1 MQSPPPQSP
10 PLSVDTVESIV
21 DWLDRT
27 SEWLRHDH
35 AAARAHGHVISTAAL
50 ANLRLYEDAALL
62 FRESYD
68 TLISDG

>member
-1 MQSPPPQSP
+1 MQDHPPSSP
-10 PLSVDTVESIV
+10 PLPEDIVESIV

-50 ANLRLYEDAALL
+50 KNLRLYEDAALL
-62 FRESYD
+62 FRESYGLLD
-68 TLISDG
+68 E

>member
-1 MQSPPPQSP
+1 
-10 PLSVDTVESIV
+10 V